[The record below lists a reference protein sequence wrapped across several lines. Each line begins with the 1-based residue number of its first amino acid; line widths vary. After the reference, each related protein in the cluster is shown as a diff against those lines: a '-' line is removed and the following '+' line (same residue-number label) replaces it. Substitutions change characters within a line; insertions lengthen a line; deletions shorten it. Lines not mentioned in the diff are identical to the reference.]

1 MNRILKIIAVL
12 AVFAGA
18 GVFVNPVIARR
29 YDTSLVGYDRW
40 IAEDYRYESWNTPE
54 NYTVEPIDI
63 RDSRRDVEFS
73 VGGTLDPVG
82 AIFGVFNWITES
94 VGSVFGAEVSDPY
107 EANP

>member
-1 MNRILKIIAVL
+1 VNRIFKIIAVF
-12 AVFAGA
+12 AVFAGS
-18 GVFVNPVIARR
+18 GVCVNPVMARR

-40 IAEDYRYESWNTPE
+40 IAEDYRYESWNTPQ
-54 NYTVEPIDI
+54 NYTVESTDMK
-63 RDSRRDVEFS
+63 DSKRDVEFS
-73 VGGTLDPVG
+73 EGGRLDPVS